1 MCVWI
6 PSFFCTVCFLWFGL
20 LMLTSQKK
28 MYMHTFFSYCHFTAC
43 IVHPLSSLLD
53 FNCNAYHQFL
63 WRKATQMATVSLKQV
78 AFYRNS
84 NLQMPLVRTH
94 FIHLVINVLAMAS
107 GLLPSLHSVTI
118 PLPLL
123 FCHPPA
129 IRPCHSNVGSFENI
143 SFFQCFGLGS
153 ALSWHF
159 RQWFDPRS
167 QHLVSRQHFT
177 TQTIK
182 FLFHG
187 SYITNERYVKE
198 NIYIWHDRYL
208 TYRSCF
214 LILLQVLWTTHKRH

>member
-1 MCVWI
+1 
-6 PSFFCTVCFLWFGL
+6 
-20 LMLTSQKK
+20 
-28 MYMHTFFSYCHFTAC
+28 
-43 IVHPLSSLLD
+43 
-53 FNCNAYHQFL
+53 
-63 WRKATQMATVSLKQV
+63 MAAASLKQV
-78 AFYRNS
+78 SFYRNS
-84 NLQMPLVRTH
+84 NLQMLLVRTH

-167 QHLVSRQHFT
+167 QHLVSRQRFT

-198 NIYIWHDRYL
+198 NIYIWHDRCL
-208 TYRSCF
+208 TYWRCF
-214 LILLQVLWTTHKRH
+214 PILFQVPWNTHKKALAKTHKCQEGSKHCKDIQRIQRCSVSLRLCGWMVLTILLCGAV